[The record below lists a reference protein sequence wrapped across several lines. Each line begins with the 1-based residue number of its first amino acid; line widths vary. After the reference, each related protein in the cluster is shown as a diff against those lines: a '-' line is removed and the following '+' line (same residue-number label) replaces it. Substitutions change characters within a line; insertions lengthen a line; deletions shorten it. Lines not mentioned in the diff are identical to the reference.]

1 MAQLQ
6 KAFGE
11 MTEPYEIWITLK
23 EGMDSGDVREWIVS
37 NQVRVAKYVNR
48 ADDLR
53 QTVEDP
59 MLQGTN
65 GVLTISFLVMILLC
79 AVGYLIYWVMS
90 IRSRELVF
98 GTLRAFGMHKGELF
112 HMLILEQI
120 FSGALSVL
128 AGIGIGKL
136 ASRMYVPMLQMAYAA
151 ANQILPLEL
160 YTNGEDL
167 LRLYGALALMM
178 VICLLVLILL
188 VFRLNMTKALKLG
201 EE

>member
-1 MAQLQ
+1 
-6 KAFGE
+6 
-11 MTEPYEIWITLK
+11 
-23 EGMDSGDVREWIVS
+23 
-37 NQVRVAKYVNR
+37 
-48 ADDLR
+48 
-53 QTVEDP
+53 
-59 MLQGTN
+59 
-65 GVLTISFLVMILLC
+65 
-79 AVGYLIYWVMS
+79 
-90 IRSRELVF
+90 
-98 GTLRAFGMHKGELF
+98 
-112 HMLILEQI
+112 MLILEQI